1 MADVE
6 TAEKPVLTFD
16 GEDHVIENL
25 SDTAKYFVTQLQDL
39 ASQEAQTKARLDQV
53 TVAQKGFQDLLREEL
68 NKPEEEEDPDAP
80 VTMEGLIACCK
91 ETSSKKTGC
100 KKAGQTF
107 TTSSGGTCRGGGRAT
122 NSCNG

>member
-39 ASQEAQTKARLDQV
+39 SAQEAQTKARLDQV

-68 NKPEEEEDPDAP
+68 NKPEEEEVDPDSP
-80 VTMEGLIACCK
+80 VTVED
-91 ETSSKKTGC
+91 
-100 KKAGQTF
+100 
-107 TTSSGGTCRGGGRAT
+107 
-122 NSCNG
+122 

>member
-16 GEDHVIENL
+16 DKDYVIDNL

-39 ASQEAQTKARLDQV
+39 AQQEAQAKARLDQV

-68 NKPEEEEDPDAP
+68 NKPKEEEVDPDSP
-80 VTMEGLIACCK
+80 VTVED
-91 ETSSKKTGC
+91 
-100 KKAGQTF
+100 
-107 TTSSGGTCRGGGRAT
+107 
-122 NSCNG
+122 

>member
-16 GEDHVIENL
+16 EKDYVIENL

-39 ASQEAQTKARLDQV
+39 AQQEAQAKARLDQV

-68 NKPEEEEDPDAP
+68 NKPEEEEDPDSP
-80 VTMEGLIACCK
+80 VTVED
-91 ETSSKKTGC
+91 
-100 KKAGQTF
+100 
-107 TTSSGGTCRGGGRAT
+107 
-122 NSCNG
+122 

>member
-16 GEDHVIENL
+16 DKDYVIDTL

-39 ASQEAQTKARLDQV
+39 ASQEAQAKARLDQV

-68 NKPEEEEDPDAP
+68 NKPEEEVDPDSP
-80 VTMEGLIACCK
+80 VTVED
-91 ETSSKKTGC
+91 
-100 KKAGQTF
+100 
-107 TTSSGGTCRGGGRAT
+107 
-122 NSCNG
+122 